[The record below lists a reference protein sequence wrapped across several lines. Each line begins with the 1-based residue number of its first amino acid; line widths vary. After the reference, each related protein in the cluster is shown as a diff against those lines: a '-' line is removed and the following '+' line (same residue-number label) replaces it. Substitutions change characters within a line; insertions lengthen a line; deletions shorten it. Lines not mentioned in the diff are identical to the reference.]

1 MQIPNYGWVVI
12 LLIVAG
18 VAFAAGGY
26 STQALVKPAPVEV
39 KTVPVY
45 VTVYPTAPPV
55 QYSAPVATQA
65 TRVQTTVATTT
76 VTTQKRAQQSLWGS
90 SDDVQS
96 FQITESGIVIF
107 TMKYTGDHNFILWLK
122 DADGNNRELL
132 ANEIGYYEGKKS
144 TRLTPGLYY
153 FDVKASGPWVVT
165 F

>member
-12 LLIVAG
+12 LLVVAG

-65 TRVQTTVATTT
+65 QK
-76 VTTQKRAQQSLWGS
+76 TTQTLSGS
-90 SDDVQS
+90 GSQVKHINLKKGPTEFFETISNTRYISAWVYDLDGKSHGLAVS
-96 FQITESGIVIF
+96 AYKTDETKLVVIPRDGEYIITVE
-107 TMKYTGDHNFILWLK
+107 H
-122 DADGNNRELL
+122 E
-132 ANEIGYYEGKKS
+132 
-144 TRLTPGLYY
+144 
-153 FDVKASGPWVVT
+153 GPWT
-165 F
+165 IDIKN